1 MSRIKVKAGKLLEKS
16 RDSALLAVEIYNKPR
31 TAFRSNG
38 YIVLMS
44 IAWTSLLHAIFEKRG
59 ISYFYKK
66 NKVRYQMIDGERR
79 SWDLAESTKK
89 YFTDQN
95 SPERKNLEFFVKLRN
110 KIEHRFVPEI
120 DKDIF
125 GECQA
130 MLINYEDTI
139 TKEFGDNFAV
149 SENLV
154 FALQFS
160 KILHSKQND
169 IVKSKQGKEY
179 REVKKF
185 INQYRGSLKKEV
197 VESMNYNFRVY
208 LIPKVGNHKN
218 SSDFTLEFVKYNPA
232 NPLESE
238 KYQKLLV
245 GIKEKQVPY
254 EGFKAGAVAKAVYE
268 KLKDKMPLNWKFNP
282 SSKHVRCWKYYK
294 VRPETG
300 SKTPENTKIEYCF
313 WDKTFGQYG
322 FTQKWIDFL
331 VKELQ
336 DKDKY
341 KKIMTTR

>member
-1 MSRIKVKAGKLLEKS
+1 MTRIKLKVNKLLEKS

-31 TAFRSNG
+31 TAFRSSG

-44 IAWTSLLHAIFEKRG
+44 IAWTSLLHAIFEKKNV
-59 ISYFYKK
+59 SYFYKK

-79 SWDLAESTKK
+79 AWDLSESVKK
-89 YFTDQN
+89 YFTDSN

-130 MLINYEDTI
+130 MLINYENII
-139 TKEFGDNFAV
+139 TKEFGENFAV
-149 SENLV
+149 NENLV

-160 KILHSKQND
+160 KLLHPKQNE
-169 IVKSKQGKEY
+169 IVKLKQGKEY
-179 REVKKF
+179 KDVRKF
-185 INQYRGSLKKEV
+185 INQYRRTLKKEV
-197 VESMNYNFRVY
+197 VESMNYNFRVF

-218 SSDFTLEFVKYNPA
+218 SSDFTLEFIKYDPA
-232 NPLESE
+232 NPIEFE

-245 GIKEKQVPY
+245 GIKEKQVSY
-254 EGFKAGAVAKAVYE
+254 DGMKAGAVAKVVYE
-268 KLKDKMPLNWKFNP
+268 RLKDKMPQNWKFNP
-282 SSKHVRCWKYYK
+282 SSHHVRCWKHYK
-294 VRPETG
+294 IRPENG
-300 SKTPENTKIEYCF
+300 SKNPENTKTEYCF

-322 FTQKWIDFL
+322 YTQQWVDFL

-336 DKDKY
+336 DKETY
-341 KKIMTTR
+341 KKIMSTK

>member
-1 MSRIKVKAGKLLEKS
+1 MPRIKIKVNKLLEKS

-31 TAFRSNG
+31 TAFRSSG

-44 IAWTSLLHAIFEKRG
+44 IAWTSLLHAIFEKRN
-59 ISYFYKK
+59 IPYFYKK

-79 SWDLAESTKK
+79 AWDLIESVKK
-89 YFTDQN
+89 YFTDTN
-95 SPERKNLEFFVKLRN
+95 SPERKNLEFFTKLRN

-139 TKEFGDNFAV
+139 TKEFGDSFAV
-149 SENLV
+149 NENLV

-160 KILHSKQND
+160 KLLHPKQNEV
-169 IVKSKQGKEY
+169 IKTKQGKEY
-179 REVKKF
+179 KEVKKF
-185 INQYRGSLKKEV
+185 INQYRRTLKKEV
-197 VESMNYNFRVY
+197 VESMNYNFRVF

-218 SSDFTLEFVKYNPA
+218 SSDFTLEYIKYDPA
-232 NPLESE
+232 NPAESE

-245 GIKEKQVPY
+245 GIKEKQVHY
-254 EGFKAGAVAKAVYE
+254 EGMRAGVVAKTVYE
-268 KLKDKMPLNWKFNP
+268 KLKDKMPVNWKFNA
-282 SSKHVRCWKYYK
+282 SSHHVRCWKYYK
-294 VRPETG
+294 IRPENG
-300 SKTPENTKIEYCF
+300 NKNPENTRTEYCF

-322 FTQKWIDFL
+322 FTQKWVDLL

-336 DKDKY
+336 DKEKY
-341 KKIMTTR
+341 KKIMATR